1 MHLVLALGPE
11 DEQGRPEVGISEG
24 PAENDHASFDK
35 AVDEG
40 RVLVP
45 TGLAGGRESTSWPSG
60 ALWARAGPME
70 RWARRVAMFI
80 EFDDGAAVRRF
91 SAVGS
96 GRT

>member
-1 MHLVLALGPE
+1 VHLVLALGPE

-45 TGLAGGRESTSWPSG
+45 TGLLASRPRVIPT
-60 ALWARAGPME
+60 RAG
-70 RWARRVAMFI
+70 
-80 EFDDGAAVRRF
+80 EFSNEEVIQPTPPR
-91 SAVGS
+91 
-96 GRT
+96 